1 MPITSPIPL
10 LHPAVGL
17 PIAAAVLLVIA
28 AHTLALQRDPDI
40 PPVRRR
46 IRTANG
52 VLMMLTTTLLAY
64 AISIVTPANPNAFA
78 LAWLAVVGLL
88 TIIIT
93 VALLDAAHTLKLHA
107 QSRRDLRREAARP
120 IPKEDRREGAGH

>member
-1 MPITSPIPL
+1 M
-10 LHPAVGL
+10 
-17 PIAAAVLLVIA
+17 VLLVIA

-52 VLMMLTTTLLAY
+52 VLMMFTTALLAY
-64 AISIVTPANPNAFA
+64 AISVVTPATPSAFA

-88 TIIIT
+88 AIIIT
-93 VALLDAAHTLKLHA
+93 VALLDAAHTLRLHA
-107 QSRRDLRREAARP
+107 QARRELRREATRP
-120 IPKEDRREGAGH
+120 ISKEDRREGSGH